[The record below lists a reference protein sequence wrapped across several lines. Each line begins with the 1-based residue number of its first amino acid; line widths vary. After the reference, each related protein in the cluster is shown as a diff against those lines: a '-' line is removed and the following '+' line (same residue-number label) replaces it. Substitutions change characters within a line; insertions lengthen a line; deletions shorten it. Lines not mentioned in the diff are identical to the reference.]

1 MHFWVVSVLQ
11 KPGFQ
16 CWQFVI
22 HERTLNITCCLP
34 KKINVIIK
42 LKLSQK
48 TSNFGVSVFRKKQ
61 GFDAGFFLHKWHAFG
76 EASIFRRN
84 DASILR
90 KLPWKEP
97 FNLEVAALFWTCFP
111 YLPGKDPFILHQ
123 FAPPSFLPVFF
134 LLFLLLRHSTA
145 AICLTFANLQ
155 PLWGLQ
161 GLSTILRL
169 LWGSLDP
176 KTISAGGLFSFR
188 IVLCKNWM
196 LMSKRKVQPKG
207 FKTRTVEKLG
217 VPRVWS
223 KLSRNAWTWENRKS
237 QKKKTSRIVPL

>member
-11 KPGFQ
+11 KPGFNADSLLFTKKHWTSLAVYQNMFQ
-16 CWQFVI
+16 CYNYVNIVTKNI
-22 HERTLNITCCLP
+22 H
-34 KKINVIIK
+34 
-42 LKLSQK
+42 
-48 TSNFGVSVFRKKQ
+48 FWGFSVPQKQ

-123 FAPPSFLPVFF
+123 FAPPSPFF
-134 LLFLLLRHSTA
+134 QSFSSSSSSAIPLRHSTA
-145 AICLTFANLQ
+145 AICLTFANLK

-161 GLSTILRL
+161 GLGTILSL
-169 LWGSLDP
+169 L
-176 KTISAGGLFSFR
+176 
-188 IVLCKNWM
+188 
-196 LMSKRKVQPKG
+196 
-207 FKTRTVEKLG
+207 
-217 VPRVWS
+217 
-223 KLSRNAWTWENRKS
+223 
-237 QKKKTSRIVPL
+237 